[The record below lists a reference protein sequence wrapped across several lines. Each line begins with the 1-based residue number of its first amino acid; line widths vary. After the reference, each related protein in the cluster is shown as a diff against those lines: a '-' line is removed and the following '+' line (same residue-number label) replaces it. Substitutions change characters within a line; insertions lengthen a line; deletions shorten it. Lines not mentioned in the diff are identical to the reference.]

1 MTKEISPKDID
12 NPQIEFF
19 FPDVPE
25 SCRLL
30 VGIGH
35 DDFVASR
42 IARAVEDADARLLNM
57 NVTSAADA
65 DHSQVVALRIDHR
78 NPERVARS
86 LERYG
91 YHIVGIDND
100 PLTADDTIRR
110 RYDELMH
117 YLDL

>member
-12 NPQIEFF
+12 IPQIEFF

-30 VGIGH
+30 VGIGRE
-35 DDFVASR
+35 DFVASR
-42 IARAVEDADARLLNM
+42 LARAVEDADARLLNM
-57 NVTSAADA
+57 NITSIGDE
-65 DHSQVVALRIDHR
+65 DNSRVVALRIDHR

-91 YHIVGIDND
+91 YSIVGVDKEAIPDET
-100 PLTADDTIRR
+100 LRR

-117 YLDL
+117 LLNV